1 MSIEDRLIKLKIK
14 LPNAPAPVGSYAA
27 FKKVNNLVFISGQ
40 ISIDE
45 NGKILKGKIGQDLKL
60 EDGIKASQICC
71 LNLLAQLKKACDED
85 LNKVKN
91 CIQIAGYIN
100 STNDFGDQAKV
111 LNGAS
116 ELLTNIFG
124 EIGIH
129 SRAALSVNSL
139 PLGAAVEIVS
149 IFEINS
155 R

>member
-1 MSIEDRLIKLKIK
+1 MSIEDQLKKLKIK

-45 NGKILKGKIGQDLKL
+45 GGKILKGKVGKDLKL
-60 EDGIKASQICC
+60 EDGIKGAQLCC
-71 LNLLAQLKKACDED
+71 LNILAQLKKACNED

-91 CIQIAGYIN
+91 CTQIAGYIN
-100 STNDFGDQAKV
+100 SSSDFIDQAKV

-149 IFEINS
+149 IFEIN
-155 R
+155 

>member
-1 MSIEDRLIKLKIK
+1 MNIEDQLKKLKIK

-45 NGKILKGKIGQDLKL
+45 GGKILKGKVGKDLKL
-60 EDGIKASQICC
+60 EDGIKGAQLCC
-71 LNLLAQLKKACDED
+71 LNILAQLKKACNED

-100 STNDFGDQAKV
+100 SSSDFIDQAKV

-149 IFEINS
+149 IFEIN
-155 R
+155 

>member
-1 MSIEDRLIKLKIK
+1 MNIEDQLKKLKIK

-45 NGKILKGKIGQDLKL
+45 GGKILKGKVGKDLKL
-60 EDGIKASQICC
+60 EDGIKGAQLCC
-71 LNLLAQLKKACDED
+71 LNILAQLKKACNED

-100 STNDFGDQAKV
+100 SSSDFIDQAKV

-139 PLGAAVEIVS
+139 PLGASVEIDA
-149 IFEINS
+149 IFEIK
-155 R
+155 

>member
-1 MSIEDRLIKLKIK
+1 MSIEDQLKKLKIK

-45 NGKILKGKIGQDLKL
+45 GGKILKGKVGKDLKL
-60 EDGIKASQICC
+60 EDGIKGAQLCC
-71 LNLLAQLKKACDED
+71 LNILAQLKKACNED

-100 STNDFGDQAKV
+100 SSSDFIDQAKV

-149 IFEINS
+149 IFEIN
-155 R
+155 

>member
-1 MSIEDRLIKLKIK
+1 MQHS
-14 LPNAPAPVGSYAA
+14 
-27 FKKVNNLVFISGQ
+27 KKVNNLVFISGQ

-60 EDGIKASQICC
+60 EDGIKASQLCC

-85 LNKVKN
+85 LNKVKS
-91 CIQIAGYIN
+91 CVQIAGYIN
-100 STNDFGDQAKV
+100 STNDFIDQAKV

-149 IFEINS
+149 IFEIN
-155 R
+155 

>member
-1 MSIEDRLIKLKIK
+1 MSIEDQLKKLKIK

-45 NGKILKGKIGQDLKL
+45 GGKILKGKVGKDLKL
-60 EDGIKASQICC
+60 EDGIKGAQLCC
-71 LNLLAQLKKACDED
+71 LNILAQLKKACNED

-91 CIQIAGYIN
+91 CIQIAEYIN
-100 STNDFGDQAKV
+100 SSSDFIDQAKV

-149 IFEINS
+149 IFEIN
-155 R
+155 

>member
-1 MSIEDRLIKLKIK
+1 MNIEGQLNKLKIK

-45 NGKILKGKIGQDLKL
+45 GGKILKGKVGKDLKL
-60 EDGIKASQICC
+60 EDGIKGAQLCC
-71 LNLLAQLKKACDED
+71 LNILAQLKKACNED

-100 STNDFGDQAKV
+100 SSSDFIDQAKV

-149 IFEINS
+149 IFEIN
-155 R
+155 

>member
-27 FKKVNNLVFISGQ
+27 FKKVNSLVFISGQ
-40 ISIDE
+40 ISIDK
-45 NGKILKGKIGQDLKL
+45 NGKILKGKVGKDLNL
-60 EDGIKASQICC
+60 EDGIKAAQLCC
-71 LNLLAQLKKACDED
+71 LNLLAQLKKACDDD
-85 LNKVKN
+85 LDKVKN

-100 STNDFGDQAKV
+100 STDDFIDQAKV

-116 ELLTNIFG
+116 ELLTNVFG
-124 EIGIH
+124 DLGIH

-149 IFEINS
+149 VFEIN
-155 R
+155 

>member
-1 MSIEDRLIKLKIK
+1 MSIEDQLKKLKIK
-14 LPNAPAPVGSYAA
+14 LPNAPAPVGSYEEN
-27 FKKVNNLVFISGQ
+27 KKVNNLVFISGQ

-45 NGKILKGKIGQDLKL
+45 GGKILKGKVGKDLKL
-60 EDGIKASQICC
+60 EDGIKGAQLCC
-71 LNLLAQLKKACDED
+71 LNILAQLKKACNED

-100 STNDFGDQAKV
+100 SSSDFIDQAKV

-149 IFEINS
+149 IFEIN
-155 R
+155 

>member
-1 MSIEDRLIKLKIK
+1 MNIEGQLNKLKIK

-45 NGKILKGKIGQDLKL
+45 GGKILKGKVGKDLKL
-60 EDGIKASQICC
+60 EDGIKGAQLCC
-71 LNLLAQLKKACDED
+71 LNILAQLKKACNED

-100 STNDFGDQAKV
+100 SSSDFIDQAKV

-139 PLGAAVEIVS
+139 PLGAAVEIGS
-149 IFEINS
+149 IFEIN
-155 R
+155 

>member
-1 MSIEDRLIKLKIK
+1 MSIEDQLNKLKIK

-45 NGKILKGKIGQDLKL
+45 NGKILKGKVGQDLKL
-60 EDGIKASQICC
+60 EDGIKGAQLCC
-71 LNLLAQLKKACDED
+71 LNILAQLKKACNED
-85 LNKVKN
+85 LSKVKN

-100 STNDFGDQAKV
+100 SSSDFIDQAKV

-124 EIGIH
+124 DIGIH

-149 IFEINS
+149 VFEIN
-155 R
+155 

>member
-1 MSIEDRLIKLKIK
+1 MSIEDQLKKLKIK

-45 NGKILKGKIGQDLKL
+45 GGKILKGKVGKDLKL
-60 EDGIKASQICC
+60 EDGIKGAQLCC
-71 LNLLAQLKKACDED
+71 LNILAQLKKACNED

-91 CIQIAGYIN
+91 CIQISGYIN
-100 STNDFGDQAKV
+100 SSSDFIDQAKV

-149 IFEINS
+149 IFEIN
-155 R
+155 

>member
-1 MSIEDRLIKLKIK
+1 MSIEDQLKKLKIK

-45 NGKILKGKIGQDLKL
+45 GGKILKGKVGKDLKL
-60 EDGIKASQICC
+60 EDGIKGAQLCC
-71 LNLLAQLKKACDED
+71 LNILAQLKKACNED

-100 STNDFGDQAKV
+100 SSSDFIDQAKV
-111 LNGAS
+111 LNGAT

-149 IFEINS
+149 IFEIN
-155 R
+155 

>member
-1 MSIEDRLIKLKIK
+1 MSIEDQLKKLKIK

-45 NGKILKGKIGQDLKL
+45 GGKILKGKVGKDLKL
-60 EDGIKASQICC
+60 EDGIKGAQLCC
-71 LNLLAQLKKACDED
+71 LNILAQLKKACNED

-100 STNDFGDQAKV
+100 SSSDFIDQAKV

-149 IFEINS
+149 IFEIS
-155 R
+155 

>member
-1 MSIEDRLIKLKIK
+1 MSIEDQLKKLKIK

-45 NGKILKGKIGQDLKL
+45 GGKILKGKVGKDLKL
-60 EDGIKASQICC
+60 EDGIKGAQLCC
-71 LNLLAQLKKACDED
+71 LNILAQLKKACNED

-100 STNDFGDQAKV
+100 SSSDFIDQAKV

-129 SRAALSVNSL
+129 SRADLSVNSL

-149 IFEINS
+149 IFEIS
-155 R
+155 